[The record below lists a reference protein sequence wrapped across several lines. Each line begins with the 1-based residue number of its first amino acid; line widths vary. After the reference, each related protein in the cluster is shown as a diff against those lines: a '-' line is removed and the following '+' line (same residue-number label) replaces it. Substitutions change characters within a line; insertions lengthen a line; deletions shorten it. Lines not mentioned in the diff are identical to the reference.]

1 MVAKRKQL
9 GQDET
14 EQLQLLQQAQEKL
27 DSIRAQQTACDKEIK
42 ELNRQLV
49 LNLPGNLGHA
59 SLNLE
64 EVHPGADKD
73 AVAAMLQSDVFQK
86 YKQFLEEQQ

>member
-14 EQLQLLQQAQEKL
+14 TQLQILQQAQEKL
-27 DSIRAQQTACDKEIK
+27 DLIRAQQTVCDKEIK

-49 LNLPGNLGHA
+49 LNLPGHLGHVP
-59 SLNLE
+59 LNLE
-64 EVHPGADKD
+64 EVQPGADKD
-73 AVAAMLQSDVFQK
+73 AVSAMLQSD
-86 YKQFLEEQQ
+86 